1 MFNKSFYFWIIVWK
15 NYGEV
20 KLILYFTVELN
31 SLFQKNQ
38 SMEALDIK
46 GTNDTPKV
54 ILDIE
59 NDIFEISGRSLPE
72 DVVSFYKPV
81 IDWLDEYKV
90 SPLEYTEFVFRY
102 IYFNTAT
109 SKLIQ
114 DILFKLEE
122 IYDAGHNVQIMWFY
136 EEDDEDMQDVG
147 EEFMDLCNVPFE
159 LIGY

>member
-1 MFNKSFYFWIIVWK
+1 
-15 NYGEV
+15 
-20 KLILYFTVELN
+20 
-31 SLFQKNQ
+31 
-38 SMEALDIK
+38 MEALDIQ

-54 ILDIE
+54 LLDAE

-72 DVVSFYKPV
+72 DVVSFYKP
-81 IDWLDEYKV
+81 ILEWLDEYREN
-90 SPLEYTEFVFRY
+90 PIDYTEFVFRY

-114 DILFKLEE
+114 EILFKLEE
-122 IYDAGHNVQIMWFY
+122 IYEAGNNVQVMWFY